1 VRLTAAFALA
11 LVLVLAGAAVFV
23 YVRLRA
29 DLDDG
34 VDATLHARAH
44 AGAVLQSGPRAA
56 GARDAVLDD
65 PEESF
70 VQILTPGGRLVAQ
83 AGRARVVAFTPADL
97 RRAARGEV
105 VLERSIPG
113 IDGRARVLGRPAV
126 VRGRPVVV
134 LAGQSLG
141 DRDETLSGVVS
152 SFAVGGAA
160 AVIIASVIG
169 YLLAGAGLAPVE
181 AMRRR
186 ARDVSLTRSGEQL
199 PLPAAQDEI
208 RRLGETLNEMLE
220 RLHRSFERERHFVA
234 DASHEL
240 RTPIAVI
247 KTELEGALATADYG
261 PEVRAALVAAVEECD
276 HLIQL
281 AEDLLVIARAGEGEL
296 PVRRE
301 AIPAD
306 ELFDAVRA
314 RFVDRAARQGRAIR
328 VDVDGVDRVSAD
340 PLRVRQALGNL
351 VDNALRHGD
360 DEIVLRAHA
369 SPDGVELV
377 VSDGGPGFASDIAPR
392 AFQRFARGD
401 QDRTGG
407 GTGLGLAIVRAVAEA
422 HGGTATIVP
431 GTGAGVR
438 LWLPRDGQQHSAG

>member
-23 YVRLRA
+23 YLRLRA

-70 VQILTPGGRLVAQ
+70 VQILTPDGRLVAQ
-83 AGRARVVAFTPADL
+83 AGRARVVAMTRANI

-126 VRGRPVVV
+126 VRGRPLVV

-141 DRDETLSGVVS
+141 DRDETLSGVVT

-160 AVIIASVIG
+160 AVILASVIG

-199 PLPAAQDEI
+199 PLPAAHDEI

-247 KTELEGALATADYG
+247 KTELEGALATTDYG

-301 AIPAD
+301 AIPAN
-306 ELFDAVRA
+306 ELFDGVRA
-314 RFVDRAARQGRAIR
+314 RFVDRARRQGRAIR
-328 VDVDGVDRVSAD
+328 VEVDGVDRVSAD

-360 DEIVLRAHA
+360 GEIVLRAHA

-377 VSDGGPGFASDIAPR
+377 VSDGGAGFASDIAPR

-401 QDRTGG
+401 QDRTGR

-438 LWLPRDGQQHSAG
+438 IWLPRDGQQHSVG

>member
-23 YVRLRA
+23 YLRLRA

-70 VQILTPGGRLVAQ
+70 VQILTPDGRLVAQ
-83 AGRARVVAFTPADL
+83 AGRARVVAMTRANI
-97 RRAARGEV
+97 RRAAGGEV

-126 VRGRPVVV
+126 VRGRPLVV

-141 DRDETLSGVVS
+141 DRDETLSGVVT

-160 AVIIASVIG
+160 AVILASVIG

-199 PLPAAQDEI
+199 PLPAAHDEI

-247 KTELEGALATADYG
+247 KTELEGALATTDYG

-306 ELFDAVRA
+306 ELFDGVRA
-314 RFVDRAARQGRAIR
+314 RFVDRARRQGRAIR
-328 VDVDGVDRVSAD
+328 VEVDGVDRVSAD

-360 DEIVLRAHA
+360 GEIVLRAHA

-377 VSDGGPGFASDIAPR
+377 VSDGGAGFASDIAPR

-401 QDRTGG
+401 QDRTGR

-438 LWLPRDGQQHSAG
+438 IWLPRDGQQHSVG

>member
-11 LVLVLAGAAVFV
+11 LVLVLAGAAAFV

-29 DLDDG
+29 DLDEG
-34 VDATLHARAH
+34 VDATLQARAH

-70 VQILTPGGRLVAQ
+70 VQILTPDGRLVAQ
-83 AGRARVVAFTPADL
+83 AGRARVVALRPTEI
-97 RRAARGEV
+97 RRAARDEV
-105 VLERSIPG
+105 VLERSVPG
-113 IDGRARVLGRPAV
+113 VEGHARVLGRGAV
-126 VRGRPVVV
+126 VRGRTVVV
-134 LAGQSLG
+134 AAGQSLG
-141 DRDETLSGVVS
+141 DRDETLSGVVT

-160 AVIIASVIG
+160 AVVVASVIG
-169 YLLAGAGLAPVE
+169 YLLAGAGLAPVD

-186 ARDVSLTRSGEQL
+186 AGDVSLTRSGEQL
-199 PLPAAQDEI
+199 PLPIAHDEI
-208 RRLGETLNEMLE
+208 RRLGETLNQMLV

-296 PVRRE
+296 PVWRE

-306 ELFDAVRA
+306 ELLAGVRT

-360 DEIVLRAHA
+360 GEIVLRAHG
-369 SPDGVELV
+369 SRDGVELV
-377 VSDGGPGFASDIAPR
+377 VSDAGPGFASDIAPR

-401 QDRTGG
+401 QGRMGG

-422 HGGTATIVP
+422 HGGTATIVL

-438 LWLPRDGQQHSAG
+438 LWLPH